1 VWIPQW
7 TEIDVSEADGAPP
20 ETLQEYFVVQLRRFR
35 HDRGLSQAQLAE
47 RINFSPGLISM
58 VETLQRTPTADF
70 TAACDAALDT
80 GGALSS
86 LLPMIMRDRYPKW
99 FQSFVRL
106 EEEARSI
113 HEFEVQLVPG
123 LLQTAAYARAVLATA
138 WPPAPSAAEADR
150 RLSARLARQALLD
163 RDDPP
168 LLSVVLDESA
178 LRRPVGG
185 SAVMAEQ
192 LRHLAVIAARPHVHL
207 NVLTYAQSATAP
219 LDGSFTVVETVHG
232 EHIAYVEAT
241 GGGQLLP
248 DPTDVERLTK
258 TFEGSLGEA
267 LSSSESIDY
276 VDRLRKELY
285 EH

>member
-1 VWIPQW
+1 
-7 TEIDVSEADGAPP
+7 
-20 ETLQEYFVVQLRRFR
+20 
-35 HDRGLSQAQLAE
+35 
-47 RINFSPGLISM
+47 M

-80 GGALSS
+80 GGALST
-86 LLPMIMRDRYPKW
+86 LLPMLARDTFPKW
-99 FQSFVRL
+99 FQSFVHL

-113 HEFEVQLVPG
+113 NEFEVQLIPG
-123 LLQTAAYARAVLATA
+123 LLQTADYARAVLETA
-138 WPPAPSAAEADR
+138 WPPAPSVADADG
-150 RLSARLARQALLD
+150 RLTARLARQAVLE
-163 RDDPP
+163 RDPPP

-185 SAVMAEQ
+185 PSVMARQ
-192 LRHLAVIAARPHVHL
+192 LRHLTLVAARPHVRLHI
-207 NVLTYAQSATAP
+207 LTYAQSATAP
-219 LDGSFTVVETVHG
+219 LDGSFTVLETVHG

-258 TFEGSLGEA
+258 TFEGSRGEA
-267 LSSSESIDY
+267 LSTAESINY

-285 EH
+285 EHRRDSAAVVEE